1 MFRLVEF
8 NQQSAGL
15 GLTGAACFDQNVQ
28 CRVVS
33 CELGGVRGQLP
44 DGADHIDIS
53 AAVISVPS
61 RVSHPA
67 SHLYTDITEKKW
79 RKYFSLLV
87 A

>member
-33 CELGGVRGQLP
+33 LVVVRGQLP